1 MGKLKLTETNLL
13 NKPLIITDQGG
24 EFHMIEVK
32 NLFYSYDKNGKYAV
46 EDVSFNIDKGEI
58 FGFLGPSGAGKS
70 TTQGVLAGL
79 LDLQK
84 GEIIIDG
91 QARHGM
97 PDKSFF
103 NRIGVGFEIP
113 NVYKKLSGYD
123 NLAFH
128 ARLYDGE
135 TEDPMKVL
143 EWVGLQDVAKQKASS
158 YSKGMKQRLGFARSM
173 INKPDIW
180 FLDEPTMGLD
190 PNTAN
195 SIKRLVKK
203 KQSEGVTIFL
213 TTHNMFVADE
223 LCDRIGLIVDGKLVA
238 LDTPKNLKIKHGQP
252 SVSVEFIDD
261 GELKSE
267 TFGMSGVDKEALQRF
282 IGKHDVKTIHSGE
295 PSLEEI
301 FIKLTGR
308 GLE

>member
-1 MGKLKLTETNLL
+1 
-13 NKPLIITDQGG
+13 
-24 EFHMIEVK
+24 MIDVK
-32 NLFYSYDKNGKYAV
+32 NLFYSYENDGNYAV
-46 EDVSFNIDKGEI
+46 EDVSFKIESGEI

-70 TTQGVLAGL
+70 TTQGILAGL
-79 LDLQK
+79 LELQK

-91 QARHGM
+91 QHRHGM
-97 PDKSFF
+97 PDKAFF

-113 NVYKKLSGYD
+113 NVYKKLSGLD

-128 ARLYDGE
+128 SRLYDGE

-143 EWVGLQDVAKQKASS
+143 ESVGLGESAKQKANS
-158 YSKGMKQRLGFARSM
+158 YSKGMKQRLGFARSLV
-173 INKPDIW
+173 NKPNIW

-195 SIKRLVKK
+195 SIKKIVRN
-203 KQSEGVTIFL
+203 KQVEGTTIFL

-223 LCDRIGLIVDGKLVA
+223 LCDRIGFIVDGKIVA
-238 LDTPKNLKIKHGQP
+238 LDTPKNLKLKYGQP
-252 SVSVEFIDD
+252 SVTVEFSED
-261 GELKSE
+261 GKLKSE
-267 TFGMSGVDKEALQRF
+267 TFGMDADNKAVLQKF
-282 IGKHDVKTIHSGE
+282 IGDHDVKTIHSGE
-295 PSLEEI
+295 PTLEEI

>member
-1 MGKLKLTETNLL
+1 M
-13 NKPLIITDQGG
+13 
-24 EFHMIEVK
+24 MIDVK
-32 NLFYSYDKNGKYAV
+32 NLYYSYNEDGNYAV
-46 EDVSFNIDKGEI
+46 EDVSFHIETGEI

-70 TTQGVLAGL
+70 TTQSILAGL
-79 LDLQK
+79 LELQK

-91 QARHGM
+91 QSRKGM

-113 NVYKKLSGYD
+113 NVYKKLSGLD
-123 NLAFH
+123 NLKFH
-128 ARLYDGE
+128 AKLYDGE
-135 TEDPMKVL
+135 TEDPMKIL
-143 EWVGLQDVAKQKASS
+143 EWVGLSDSSKNKASS

-195 SIKRLVKK
+195 SIKKLVKR
-203 KQSEGVTIFL
+203 KQAEGTTIFL

-223 LCDRIGLIVDGKLVA
+223 LCDRVGFIVDGKIVA
-238 LDTPKNLKIKHGQP
+238 LDAPKNLKLKYGKP
-252 SVSVEFIDD
+252 TATVEHIVD
-261 GELKSE
+261 GTIQAE
-267 TFGMSGVDKEALQRF
+267 TFEMTGESKTKLLAF
-282 IGKHDVKTIHSGE
+282 INEHDVKTIHSGE
-295 PSLEEI
+295 PTLEEI
-301 FIKLTGR
+301 FVSLTGR

>member
-1 MGKLKLTETNLL
+1 
-13 NKPLIITDQGG
+13 
-24 EFHMIEVK
+24 MIDVK
-32 NLFYSYDKNGKYAV
+32 NLFFSYEKNGKYAV
-46 EDVSFNIDKGEI
+46 EDVSFKIESGEI

-70 TTQGVLAGL
+70 TTQGILAGL
-79 LDLQK
+79 LELQK

-91 QARHGM
+91 QSRHGM

-113 NVYKKLSGYD
+113 NVYKKLSGLD

-135 TEDPMKVL
+135 TEDPMEVL
-143 EWVGLQDVAKQKASS
+143 QWVGLGEHAKQKASS
-158 YSKGMKQRLGFARSM
+158 YSKGMKQRLGFARSL

-195 SIKRLVKK
+195 SIKRIVRN
-203 KQSEGVTIFL
+203 KQAEGTTIFL

-223 LCDRIGLIVDGKLVA
+223 LCDRIAFIVDGKIAA
-238 LDTPKNLKIKHGQP
+238 LDTPKNLKLKYGQA
-252 SVSVEFIDD
+252 SVTVEYAVE
-261 GELKSE
+261 GKLKEE
-267 TFGMSGVDKEALQRF
+267 TFSMVGDDKSKLQQF
-282 IGKHDVKTIHSGE
+282 IGEHEVKTIHSGE
-295 PSLEEI
+295 PTLEEI

>member
-1 MGKLKLTETNLL
+1 
-13 NKPLIITDQGG
+13 
-24 EFHMIEVK
+24 MIDVK
-32 NLFYSYDKNGKYAV
+32 NVFFSYKKDGDYAV
-46 EDVSFNIDKGEI
+46 EDVSFHIESGEI

-70 TTQGVLAGL
+70 TTQGILAGL
-79 LDLQK
+79 LELQQ
-84 GEIIIDG
+84 GEVIIDG
-91 QARHGM
+91 QPRRGL

-113 NVYKKLSGYD
+113 NVYKKLSGLD
-123 NLAFH
+123 NLKFH
-128 ARLYDGE
+128 AKLYDRE
-135 TEDPMKVL
+135 TEDPMTVL
-143 EWVGLQDVAKQKASS
+143 EWVGLADSAKKKAGA
-158 YSKGMKQRLGFARSM
+158 YSKGMMQRLGFARSM

-195 SIKRLVKK
+195 SIKKIIRK
-203 KQSEGVTIFL
+203 KQQQGTTIFL

-223 LCDRIGLIVDGKLVA
+223 LCDRVGFIVDGKIAA
-238 LDTPKNLKIKHGQP
+238 LDSPKNLKLKHGQLTVTIEHLEDGKLK
-252 SVSVEFIDD
+252 SQSLGFTEQEKVGVLEFI
-261 GELKSE
+261 GN
-267 TFGMSGVDKEALQRF
+267 
-282 IGKHDVKTIHSGE
+282 HDVKTIHSGE